1 MVMNNALKKGGRN
14 CVTFSALYRRTY
26 QKQNKGEGFIS
37 VSMTAVKSQ
46 WGGLE
51 TAAPPASVSGKQRGV
66 LLLSLLHQPWMSVH
80 RALMFRVGLPSRL
93 RQCRNS
99 LKESLLDPVKSA
111 VSTIFIGFLIIYR

>member
-1 MVMNNALKKGGRN
+1 
-14 CVTFSALYRRTY
+14 
-26 QKQNKGEGFIS
+26 
-37 VSMTAVKSQ
+37 MTAVKSQ

-51 TAAPPASVSGKQRGV
+51 AAAPPASVGGKQRGV

-99 LKESLLDPVKSA
+99 LKESLLDPVKST
-111 VSTIFIGFLIIYR
+111 VSIISGTLLDF